1 MIDGYIIEGERFLR
15 GDDRPYNITSDI
27 VFTSLSDAIE
37 EGRKIFKQYFDILSG
52 REYYY
57 ADGGNPIDEY
67 CGFSKETMSFYAH
80 NTSCCYV
87 SVKIRKVSIK
97 LENKKL
103 EETNND

>member
-1 MIDGYIIEGERFLR
+1 MIDGYIIEGKRFLR
-15 GDDRPYNITSDI
+15 GDEKHYNITSDI

-67 CGFSKETMSFYAH
+67 DGFNEETLSFYAH

-87 SVKIRKVSIK
+87 RVNIRKVSIK
-97 LENKKL
+97 PGNKKL